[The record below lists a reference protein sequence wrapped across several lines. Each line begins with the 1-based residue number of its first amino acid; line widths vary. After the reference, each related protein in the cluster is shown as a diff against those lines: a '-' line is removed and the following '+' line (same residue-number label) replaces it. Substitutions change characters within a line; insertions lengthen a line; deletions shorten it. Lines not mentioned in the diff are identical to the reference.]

1 MDSTKKE
8 QILTGL
14 TVFLDEATNVLLEG
28 SSSTDVK
35 KWRNRLVILPQLIR
49 DGKIKDPKEVE
60 RYIKVALKSALMSEK
75 LEHQKEMILI
85 FAKVISNIL
94 KTIFGT
100 M

>member
-1 MDSTKKE
+1 MDSAKKE

-28 SSSTDVK
+28 SSSADVK

-49 DGKIKDPKEVE
+49 DGKVQDPKEVE

-75 LEHQKEMILI
+75 LEHQKDMILN

-94 KTIFGT
+94 KTVFMT

>member
-28 SSSTDVK
+28 SSSADVK

-49 DGKIKDPKEVE
+49 DGKIKNPKEAE
-60 RYIKVALKSALMSEK
+60 RYIKVALKSALMSEN

-94 KTIFGT
+94 KTIFMT
-100 M
+100 L

>member
-28 SSSTDVK
+28 SSSADVK

-49 DGKIKDPKEVE
+49 DGKVQDPKEVE

-75 LEHQKEMILI
+75 LEHQKEMILS

-94 KTIFGT
+94 KTVFRT

>member
-28 SSSTDVK
+28 SSSADVK

-49 DGKIKDPKEVE
+49 DGKVQDPKEVE

-75 LEHQKEMILI
+75 LEHQKEMILN

-94 KTIFGT
+94 KTIFTT